1 VRTLRLVA
9 FRFGVVFAAFLALP
23 FPLDLIPKSSW
34 IAEKY
39 GDLWSWGA
47 HRFGDL
53 IGVSV
58 PPTQP
63 TGSGDTLESYV
74 MTLLAIVVGLI
85 GATIWSVLDRKRI
98 AYPRLAAIVR
108 IALRYWLGYT
118 MLSYGFAKV
127 FKTQFPY
134 PQPVRLEEPLGQMSP
149 MGLLWTFMGYSLPYN
164 LFTGAAE
171 CVGGALLLFR
181 RTTTLGSLVLI
192 AVLANVVM
200 LNFCYDV
207 PVKLFSCELLL
218 VSMILLWPDL
228 GRLASVIFG
237 FAAPAT
243 SDDRWLLSRRSRRI
257 AIVVKLLV
265 LISVFYH
272 QLAQGFEYADSF
284 DKFMTP
290 LDGRYDVVE
299 APPELHITRIASGYG
314 ALFVWTSGA
323 DQPEPFG
330 ATFEPPHTVKLA
342 GQDGSGELT
351 YAKAGPVVVL
361 DGTWNKKKIHV
372 VLHER
377 TPSLLDTRGFNW
389 IAEYPF
395 NR

>member
-1 VRTLRLVA
+1 MA
-9 FRFGVVFAAFLALP
+9 FRFGVVFAAILVLP
-23 FPLDLIPKSSW
+23 FPLDLVPKSSW
-34 IAEKY
+34 LADKY

-53 IGVSV
+53 IGIDV

-63 TGSGDTLESYV
+63 TGSGDTTEGFTL
-74 MTLLAIVVGLI
+74 TLLAIVLALI
-85 GATIWSVLDRKRI
+85 GAAVWTAIDRKRV
-98 AYPRLAAIVR
+98 AYPRVAAVTR

-127 FKTQFPY
+127 FKSQFPY
-134 PQPVRLEEPLGQMSP
+134 PPPVRLEQPLGEMSP

-171 CVGGALLLFR
+171 CFGGALLLFR
-181 RTTTLGSLVLI
+181 RTTTLGALVLI
-192 AVLANVVM
+192 AVLANVVT

-207 PVKLFSCELLL
+207 PVKLYSSELLL
-218 VSMILLWPDL
+218 VAIVLLWPDL

-243 SDDRWLLSRRSRRI
+243 SDERWALSRRSRRA

-265 LISVFYH
+265 LVSVVYH
-272 QLAQGFEYADSF
+272 QLAQGFEYQSAIAQF
-284 DKFMTP
+284 TTP
-290 LDGRYDVVE
+290 LEGRYDVVS
-299 APPELHITRIASGYG
+299 APAELHLKRVATGFG
-314 ALFVWTSGA
+314 ALFVWTTEGG
-323 DQPEPFG
+323 EPTPFQ
-330 ATFEPPHTVKLA
+330 ATFAAPHSVTLA
-342 GQDGSGELT
+342 GQTGQAALT
-351 YAKAGPVVVL
+351 YAKAGPIVIL
-361 DGTWNKKKIHV
+361 DGTWNQRPIHV

-377 TPSLLDTRGFNW
+377 EPALLDTRGFHW

>member
-1 VRTLRLVA
+1 LVA
-9 FRFGVVFAAFLALP
+9 FRFGVVFAAILVLP
-23 FPLDLIPKSSW
+23 FPLDLVPKSSFL
-34 IAEKY
+34 AEKY
-39 GDLWSWGA
+39 GDLWSWAA
-47 HRFGDL
+47 HHFGDW
-53 IGVSV
+53 ICVSV
-58 PPTQP
+58 PPSQP
-63 TGSGDTLESYV
+63 TGSGDTLEVYV
-74 MTLLAIVVGLI
+74 TTLLALVVALV
-85 GATIWSVLDRKRI
+85 AAAIWTALDRKRI
-98 AYPRLAAIVR
+98 AYPRVAAVTR
-108 IALRYWLGYT
+108 LMLRYWLGYT

-134 PQPVRLEEPLGQMSP
+134 PMPVRLEEPLGQMSP

-164 LFTGAAE
+164 VFTGAAE

-218 VSMILLWPDL
+218 VAIVLSWPDL
-228 GRLASVIFG
+228 GRVASVIFG

-243 SDDRWLLSRRSRRI
+243 SDDRWLLSPRWRRV
-257 AIVVKLLV
+257 AIVAKLLV
-265 LISVFYH
+265 LISLFYH
-272 QLAQGFEYADSF
+272 QLAQGFEYASSF
-284 DKFMTP
+284 DQFVTP

-299 APPELHITRIASGYG
+299 APPDLHVSRVASGFG
-314 ALFVWTSGA
+314 ALFIWTTGGT
-323 DQPEPFG
+323 EPVPFQ
-330 ATFEPPHTVKLA
+330 ATFEAPHTVKLA
-342 GQDGSGELT
+342 GPGGGGVLS

-361 DGTWNKKKIHV
+361 DGDWNTRKVHV

-377 TPSLLDTRGFNW
+377 APALLDTRGFHW

>member
-1 VRTLRLVA
+1 LVA
-9 FRFGVVFAAFLALP
+9 FRFGVVFAAFLVLP
-23 FPLDLIPKSSW
+23 FPLDLIPKSSF

-39 GDLWSWGA
+39 GDLWSWAA
-47 HRFGDL
+47 HHFGDL
-53 IGVSV
+53 IGIAV

-63 TGSGDTLESYV
+63 TGSGDTIENYLSI
-74 MTLLAIVVGLI
+74 LLALLLSLA
-85 GATIWSVLDRKRI
+85 GAAIWTALGRKRV
-98 AYPRLAAIVR
+98 AYPRVAAITR
-108 IALRYWLGYT
+108 LMLRYWLGYV

-164 LFTGAAE
+164 IFTGAAE
-171 CVGGALLLFR
+171 CLGGALLLFR

-207 PVKLFSCELLL
+207 PVKLYSCELLL
-218 VSMILLWPDL
+218 VSVVLLWPDL

-243 SDDRWLLSRRSRRI
+243 SDDRWLLTRRWRRV

-265 LISVFYH
+265 VISVFYH
-272 QLAQGFEYADSF
+272 ELAQGFEYASSF
-284 DKFMTP
+284 SQFVTP

-299 APPELHITRIASGYG
+299 APPDLHVTRVASGYG
-314 ALFVWTSGA
+314 ALFIWTAGA
-323 DQPEPFG
+323 ARPAPFQ
-330 ATFEPPHTVKLA
+330 ATFEPPHTVKLT
-342 GQDGSGELT
+342 GKDGGGVLT

-361 DGTWNKKKIHV
+361 DGEWNTRKVHV

-377 TPSLLDTRGFNW
+377 EPTLLDTRGFNW
-389 IAEYPF
+389 TAEFPF